1 MIFPHKK
8 HLPDGSNREPGN
20 DAQVD
25 MMDKW
30 HQQESTWA
38 AGYILLLERHL
49 SQRLDRCKKCP
60 YRNQEGSGCNDEI
73 PD

>member
-1 MIFPHKK
+1 M
-8 HLPDGSNREPGN
+8 PDGKDRESAES
-20 DAQVD
+20 AQID

-30 HQQESTWA
+30 FQQESAWA
-38 AGYILLLERHL
+38 IGYINLLEKHL
-49 SQRLDRCKKCP
+49 SARIDRCQKCP